1 MVDDKEVLDR
11 LDCYAK
17 AIARNLLLKF
27 DSAHDRH
34 RAEDIAQNLFLAGWQ
49 VWKAKGNEGLAK
61 HRMSD
66 RAKDEAERLANE
78 LKNEPQPLRYLPTAG
93 SDDERDDV
101 DATEAYHVESASSP
115 HRPVGVSALSR
126 ASPVEDMIVQEYL
139 EGLTERQRRIV
150 ECRMAQMTVKEISQ
164 TLGVSTST
172 IERELTLL
180 QKGFHRD
187 QGD

>member
-11 LDCYAK
+11 LDRYAK
-17 AIARNLLLKF
+17 AIARNLLCKF
-27 DSAHDRH
+27 DLGQDRH

-49 VWKAKGNEGLAK
+49 VWKAKGNEAFAK
-61 HRMSD
+61 NRMSD
-66 RAKDEAERLANE
+66 RAKDEAEKLAVE
-78 LKNEPQPLRYLPTAG
+78 LRQPQAQSSLPRPA
-93 SDDERDDV
+93 SADRDDV
-101 DATEAYHVESASSP
+101 DATEAFHSVAEVPYRRVSVE
-115 HRPVGVSALSR
+115 GVSR

-139 EGLTERQRRIV
+139 AGLTERQRRIV

-180 QKGFHRD
+180 QKGLQRD

>member
-11 LDCYAK
+11 LDRYAK
-17 AIARNLLLKF
+17 ATARNLLRKF
-27 DSAHDRH
+27 DLGRDRG

-49 VWKAKGNEGLAK
+49 VWKAKGNEAFAK
-61 HRMSD
+61 HRISD
-66 RAKDEAERLANE
+66 RAKDEAAKLANE
-78 LKNEPQPLRYLPTAG
+78 LKNEPQPLRHLPKATN
-93 SDDERDDV
+93 DDLRDDV
-101 DATEAYHVESASSP
+101 DAAEAYHVESASASP
-115 HRPVGVSALSR
+115 PPVRVSALSR
-126 ASPVEDMIVQEYL
+126 ASPLEDMIVQEYL
-139 EGLTERQRRIV
+139 AGLTERQRRIV

-172 IERELTLL
+172 IERELALL

>member
-1 MVDDKEVLDR
+1 MPDDKEVLDR
-11 LDCYAK
+11 LDRYAK
-17 AIARNLLLKF
+17 AIARNILAKF
-27 DSAHDRH
+27 DLEHDRH
-34 RAEDIAQNLFLAGWQ
+34 RVEDIAQNLFLAGWQ

-66 RAKDEAERLANE
+66 RAKNQTEKLAVE
-78 LKNEPQPLRYLPTAG
+78 LQQPQPVSGLPMPTDG
-93 SDDERDDV
+93 GRDDV
-101 DATEAYHVESASSP
+101 DVTEAYHAESSDMPYRRLRVE
-115 HRPVGVSALSR
+115 GLSR
-126 ASPVEDMIVQEYL
+126 ASPLEDQIVQDYL
-139 EGLTERQRRIV
+139 ERLTERQRRMV
-150 ECRMAQMTVKEISQ
+150 ECRMAQMTVREISQ